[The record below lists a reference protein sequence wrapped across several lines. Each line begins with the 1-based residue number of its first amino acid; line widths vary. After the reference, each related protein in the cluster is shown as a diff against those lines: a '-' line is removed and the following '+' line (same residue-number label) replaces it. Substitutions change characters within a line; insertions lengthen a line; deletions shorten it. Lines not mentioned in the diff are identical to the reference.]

1 MSRHHLEEL
10 YSGIGDEI
18 SIYIRWNDARLVVY
32 LNRSQTSTRVPPI
45 ENCFLDRYKE
55 ACDNEDIEEAEAL
68 SDEILDAV
76 VEAGRDTFDRVAPPP
91 APGDT
96 LSQDLHSLLFP
107 KEYLFSFQSL
117 DGIAEVMQKDSGA
130 TQNSVLLGQS
140 GQPFHLNIDKD
151 CNLPT
156 YSTKEIHVVED
167 LLNAG
172 YIARV
177 QVEGTEMCSKA
188 GDSKGEDAAQ
198 RELDCLWKI
207 TKSPHAAAIQVPKLL
222 GLITTPENG
231 KTIGF
236 LEEYIPVSET
246 WELSTLGSIDDVSAI
261 DESRRRKW
269 ASQVRGTVDLLHKIG
284 ITWGDGKA
292 SNVLVHRETDGAWV
306 IDFGGGWT
314 EGWVDEELSGTVKGD
329 EVAVKKIMEYLQV
342 S

>member
-1 MSRHHLEEL
+1 MSHHHLEEL
-10 YSGIGDEI
+10 CSGIGDEI

-32 LNRSQTSTRVPPI
+32 LNRSQTSTGVPSI
-45 ENCFLDRYKE
+45 ENSFLDRYNE
-55 ACDNEDIEEAEAL
+55 ACDNDDIEEAEAL

-76 VEAGRDTFDRVAPPP
+76 VEAGRDTFDRLAPPS
-91 APGDT
+91 APGDA
-96 LSQDLHSLLFP
+96 LAQDLHTLLFP
-107 KEYLFSFQSL
+107 KEQ
-117 DGIAEVMQKDSGA
+117 D
-130 TQNSVLLGQS
+130 SVLLGQS
-140 GQPFHLNIDKD
+140 GQLFHLNIDKD

-156 YSTKEIHVVED
+156 YSTREIHVVEN

-177 QVEGTEMCSKA
+177 QVEGREMCSKA

-198 RELDCLWKI
+198 RELESLWKV
-207 TKSPHAAAIQVPKLL
+207 TKSLHAAAIRVPKLL
-222 GLITTPENG
+222 GLIANPQNG

-246 WELSTLGSIDDVSAI
+246 WELSTLGSIDDLSAI
-261 DESRRRKW
+261 DEGRRKKW
-269 ASQVRGTVDLLHKIG
+269 ASQVRDTVDLLHKIE

-292 SNVLVHRETDGAWV
+292 SNVLIHRETDDAWV

-314 EGWVDEELSGTVKGD
+314 EGWVIEELSGTVKGD
-329 EVAVKKIMEYLQV
+329 ELAVRKIMEYLQV

>member
-1 MSRHHLEEL
+1 MSRHHPEEL
-10 YSGIGDEI
+10 CSGIGDGI

-32 LNRSQTSTRVPPI
+32 LNRSQTSMGVSSI
-45 ENCFLDRYKE
+45 ENSFLDSYNE
-55 ACDNEDIEEAEAL
+55 ACNNDDIEEAESL

-76 VEAGRDTFDRVAPPP
+76 VEAGRDTFDRLAPPP
-91 APGDT
+91 SPCDKS
-96 LSQDLHSLLFP
+96 SQDLHTLLLP
-107 KEYLFSFQSL
+107 KEYSFSFQAL
-117 DGIAEVMQKDSGA
+117 NGIAEVVQKDCGA
-130 TQNSVLLGQS
+130 GQDTVLLGQS

-151 CNLPT
+151 CKLPI
-156 YSTKEIHVVED
+156 YSTKELHVVEN

-172 YIARV
+172 YIA
-177 QVEGTEMCSKA
+177 A
-188 GDSKGEDAAQ
+188 GDSKGEDATQ
-198 RELDCLWKI
+198 RELESLWQI
-207 TKSPHAAAIQVPKLL
+207 TKSPHAAAIRVPKLL
-222 GLITTPENG
+222 GLIANPQNG

-261 DESRRRKW
+261 DEGRRRKW
-269 ASQVRGTVDLLHKIG
+269 ASQVQDTVDLLHKIG

-292 SNVLVHRETDGAWV
+292 SNVLIHRETDDAWV

>member
-1 MSRHHLEEL
+1 MSHHHLEEL
-10 YSGIGDEI
+10 SSGWGDEI
-18 SIYIRWNDARLVVY
+18 SLNIRWNDARLIVY
-32 LNRSQTSTRVPPI
+32 LSRSQTSTGVPSV
-45 ENCFLDRYKE
+45 ENTFLDRYNE
-55 ACDNEDIEEAEAL
+55 ACNNDDIEEAEAL

-76 VEAGRDTFDRVAPPP
+76 VEAGRETFDRLAPPP

-96 LSQDLHSLLFP
+96 LSQDLHTLLFP
-107 KEYLFSFQSL
+107 KEYSFSFQAL
-117 DGIAEVMQKDSGA
+117 MGKAEVVRKDSGA
-130 TQNSVLLGQS
+130 RQDSILLGQS

-151 CNLPT
+151 CNLPA
-156 YSTKEIHVVED
+156 YSTKEVHVVEN

-177 QVEGTEMCSKA
+177 QVEGKEMCSKA
-188 GDSKGEDAAQ
+188 GDTKGEDAAQ

-261 DESRRRKW
+261 DESRRKKW
-269 ASQVRGTVDLLHKIG
+269 LSQVRNTVDLLHKIG

-292 SNVLVHRETDGAWV
+292 SNVLIHRETDDAWV

-329 EVAVKKIMEYLQV
+329 DVAVRKIMEYLQV